1 MNTIP
6 KIDGQFM
13 ENAMG
18 SIVKTGNRLDFAV
31 NQEDMF
37 FKVQNPN
44 GNIEYTRDGSFKVLD
59 NELVTQ
65 NGYRV
70 LSEQNEPII
79 VNDDNEFVQ
88 NIVLIK
94 TDFKNLDKI
103 GNNNYR
109 LYDQNN
115 VQAVVDGNNL
125 LQGGL
130 EQSNV
135 NTIKSMVTLIEA
147 QRKFEQAQK
156 AMNGIDEI
164 NQKVIDGIGN
174 NR

>member
-1 MNTIP
+1 M
-6 KIDGQFM
+6 
-13 ENAMG
+13 
-18 SIVKTGNRLDFAV
+18 
-31 NQEDMF
+31 
-37 FKVQNPN
+37 
-44 GNIEYTRDGSFKVLD
+44 LD